1 MPLTVSRFESL
12 LWYRKFF
19 FLFLFFFSF
28 SRFLFFSFS
37 LFLFFSF
44 FVFLFFCFWFCGYV
58 KYQHLLFNQYWTL
71 KSLKFNLIFLFN
83 HFYKKLKNTKTHKK
97 KKSITFSLSLES
109 HQKIVIQRLIKFSTR
124 TRTLSIY
131 LIRFHFS
138 LPEKSRHSSLNSS
151 RKKDRSDEREKK
163 MSWRIW
169 CERRFCIF
177 VFWLVWLTPFS
188 FSDVSFSFSFFFIF
202 FHFLF
207 FLEEKARWGELRWK
221 SDLHSKQRSISP
233 GRREGGDPSH
243 FRAPEAHSPQ
253 GSDPPR

>member
-1 MPLTVSRFESL
+1 MPLIVSRFESL

-37 LFLFFSF
+37 LFLFFCF
-44 FVFLFFCFWFCGYV
+44 FVFGFVVTSNINIYYSINIELSKVLNSISFFF
-58 KYQHLLFNQYWTL
+58 
-71 KSLKFNLIFLFN
+71 FN

-188 FSDVSFSFSFFFIF
+188 FSDVSFSFSFFFVF

-243 FRAPEAHSPQ
+243 FRAPKTHSPQ